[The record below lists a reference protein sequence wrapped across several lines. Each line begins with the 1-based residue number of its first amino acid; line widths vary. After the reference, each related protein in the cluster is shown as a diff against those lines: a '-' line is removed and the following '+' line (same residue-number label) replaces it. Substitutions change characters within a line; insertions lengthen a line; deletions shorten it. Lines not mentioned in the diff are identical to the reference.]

1 VTVVG
6 TDKQFGI
13 DTERQVFVRLID
25 PTGTSLGG
33 SDEAWFDDYRPLAG
47 GWIAAEVGISEKG
60 AMRVHEVYSNI
71 KANVAL
77 PDAMFDPSRL
87 R

>member
-1 VTVVG
+1 
-6 TDKQFGI
+6 
-13 DTERQVFVRLID
+13 VFVRLID
-25 PTGTSLGG
+25 SKR
-33 SDEAWFDDYRPLAG
+33 DAYFDDYRPLAG
-47 GWIAAEVGISEKG
+47 GWIAAEVGITDNG
-60 AMRVHEVYSNI
+60 VMTLHEVYSNI

>member
-1 VTVVG
+1 MT
-6 TDKQFGI
+6 
-13 DTERQVFVRLID
+13 L
-25 PTGTSLGG
+25 
-33 SDEAWFDDYRPLAG
+33 
-47 GWIAAEVGISEKG
+47 
-60 AMRVHEVYSNI
+60 HEVYSNI